1 MATTQEKILTAAC
14 AVFAQ
19 HGYHAAK
26 TQDICSLA
34 DANVASISYYF
45 RGKAN
50 LYLAVWEDLFQGEA
64 VRLNRELQRS
74 PDAREKLCSLIRTS
88 VQSIVGDGRM
98 SCFAKIVHYETSSP
112 SPLHLELM
120 SRYLEPIQGWFTAV
134 IADYLGPLTDDKT
147 LKCCL
152 LCVHGPLLD
161 LMNFRLKWERLQQ
174 DSNLRQHP
182 LYNLRPAFMDNPEP
196 LIAQMQKYSLGG
208 LDAFRSTAAA
218 PAVGQKTPAGGLL

>member
-1 MATTQEKILTAAC
+1 MATTQEKILTSAC
-14 AVFAQ
+14 EVFAQ
-19 HGYHAAK
+19 HGYRAAK

-34 DANVASISYYF
+34 DANVAAISYYF

-64 VRLNRELQRS
+64 VRLNREMQCAS
-74 PDAREKLCSLIRTS
+74 DAREKLCSLIRIS
-88 VQSIVGDGRM
+88 VLSIAGDGRM
-98 SCFAKIVHYETSSP
+98 SCFAKIVHHETSSP
-112 SPLHLELM
+112 SPLHLALM
-120 SRYLEPIQGWFTAV
+120 GRYLEPIQAWFKAV
-134 IADYLGPLTDDKT
+134 IADYLAPLTDDKT

-174 DSNLRQHP
+174 DSILRQHP

-196 LIAQMQKYSLGG
+196 LIEQMQKYILGG
-208 LDAFRSTAAA
+208 LDAFRNSAV
-218 PAVGQKTPAGGLL
+218 PAVEQ